1 MKNHEKFYTI
11 LMVIVAIFVIGIC
24 IIAMVACSDVPE
36 EYPVERYDVV
46 STHLYQHIETSSF
59 GKVTDV
65 DIKYY
70 FSYVDADGH
79 LKHVDEF
86 DHSGR
91 YEYVEIGEKNEYV
104 IDPNNNTKILYL
116 TQETLENLN
125 TINN

>member
-1 MKNHEKFYTI
+1 
-11 LMVIVAIFVIGIC
+11 
-24 IIAMVACSDVPE
+24 
-36 EYPVERYDVV
+36 V